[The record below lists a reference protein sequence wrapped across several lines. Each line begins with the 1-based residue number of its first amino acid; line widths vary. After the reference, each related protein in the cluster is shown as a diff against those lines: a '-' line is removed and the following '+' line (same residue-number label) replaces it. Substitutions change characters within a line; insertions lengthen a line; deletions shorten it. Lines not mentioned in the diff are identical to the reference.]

1 MTMKTRTDFRFPM
14 LLSFALLLIMTT
26 SCTTEDVIDE
36 NSDPIIG
43 KWFLTTVND
52 TDVANVDCYRESFVE
67 SDAETITFFIQD
79 RLENGT
85 CETVLDN
92 TTSITN
98 EEGFYYLGNEVIE
111 IYIEGNELSWRVDK
125 DTSLIFRK

>member
-1 MTMKTRTDFRFPM
+1 M
-14 LLSFALLLIMTT
+14 LLSFALLMITVT
-26 SCTTEDVIDE
+26 SCTTEDVTDE
-36 NSDPIIG
+36 NSDPIVG

-52 TDVANVDCYRESFVE
+52 TDVANIDCYRESFIE

-79 RLENGT
+79 RLANGS
-85 CETVLDN
+85 CDTVFDN

-125 DTSLIFRK
+125 DTSLLFRK

>member
-1 MTMKTRTDFRFPM
+1 MKTRTDFRFPM